1 MTRNGFFFS
10 TLFSSL
16 WNRLV
21 SNSTS
26 VTGLLWKL
34 TDIITSQLTP
44 RGQVC
49 FPLPTST
56 PPHHPDSVQDK
67 EAAPSAGRAPQPYVT
82 VPVLTAPGSHLLAL
96 QSPVATLHITP
107 PWVLHSPPYSA
118 HTSEKYF
125 FGYTPWQA
133 WLYTTAYTRT
143 LVPLPGIEPVP
154 PCIGRQSFNHQTT
167 REVLLSTNSPAL

>member
-1 MTRNGFFFS
+1 M
-10 TLFSSL
+10 
-16 WNRLV
+16 
-21 SNSTS
+21 
-26 VTGLLWKL
+26 
-34 TDIITSQLTP
+34 
-44 RGQVC
+44 C

-56 PPHHPDSVQDK
+56 PHHHRDSVQDK

-82 VPVLTAPGSHLLAL
+82 APVLTAPGSHLLAL

-154 PCIGRQSFNHQTT
+154 PALEGKVLTT
-167 REVLLSTNSPAL
+167 RPPGKSFCPQTVLLCKQPRSSTLLKLT